1 MKNRDKELDR
11 EVEDFLRAE
20 EEVSAFDPPGKQWA
34 REIVC
39 NQNRP
44 SKVCGFPLAWV
55 MPLAACFILVLFYN
69 VDIIDGHRGL
79 LVSPVDQLVGD
90 LSQEDLVF
98 VEDLLAEADFFHEIN
113 RLDLDDT
120 MDLLV
125 LLEPIP

>member
-1 MKNRDKELDR
+1 MKNRDEELDR
-11 EVEDFLRAE
+11 KVEDFLRAE
-20 EEVSAFDPPGKQWA
+20 EEVSAFDPPEKQWA

-44 SKVCGFPLAWV
+44 STVCGFSLAWV
-55 MPLAACFILVLFYN
+55 LPVAACFILVLFYN
-69 VDIIDGHRGL
+69 VDFGDGRTGSL
-79 LVSPVDQLVGD
+79 DSVVVQQIGE
-90 LSQEDLVF
+90 LSQEDLVL
-98 VEDLLAEADFFHEIN
+98 VEDFLAEADFFHEIN